1 MLLDLLLEPW
11 SYAFMQKAFVAAIL
25 ASLNC
30 ASIGTYL
37 VLRRM
42 SFMGEALS
50 HTILPGVVFA
60 YLRGVQMFLG
70 ALGASLLTALGVS
83 FFVRKNHLR
92 EDSAIGVVLSTMLA
106 LGIAMMSYTQSFKD
120 FSHILFGSILGVE
133 AKDLWLIGIMTLL
146 VLGVLC
152 ALHKELELS
161 SFDHTY
167 AKLIGT
173 RPSALRTLLLILI
186 SLSVVSA
193 VKMVGTLLT
202 TALLII
208 PPVTAQALAKTLKN
222 ILFLSSSF
230 ALVASLL
237 GLYISFYYPI
247 ASGAAIVLSASTLF
261 LLAYTYKSWQNFR
274 SYKRSN

>member
-1 MLLDLLLEPW
+1 MLLDLLLEPL
-11 SYAFMQKAFVAAIL
+11 SYGFMQKAFLAAIF

-60 YLRGVQMFLG
+60 YLRGFQMFVG

-120 FSHILFGSILGVE
+120 FTHILFGSILGVD
-133 AKDLWLIGIMTLL
+133 AKDLWLIGAISLL
-146 VLGVLC
+146 VLGIMY

-161 SFDHTY
+161 SFDNTY

-208 PPVTAQALAKTLKN
+208 PAVTAQALAKTLKG
-222 ILFLSSSF
+222 ILFLSNFF
-230 ALVASLL
+230 AIVASLI
-237 GLYISFYYPI
+237 GLYISFYFPI
-247 ASGAAIVLSASTLF
+247 ASGAAIVLSASSFF
-261 LLAYTYKSWQNFR
+261 LVAY
-274 SYKRSN
+274 SYKGLKGFKAYQHSH